1 VLLLAIVAFGVPLAI
16 NLSARVNAEVRTQA
30 RAQADLV
37 AATAADLLGAA
48 SRPELA
54 TLAHSGANSIRGRIL
69 ITSVRGIVLA
79 DSNGPAQI
87 GTSYAS
93 RPEVR
98 AALQGRQAQVQ
109 RYSRTLATQILATAA
124 PIIHEGRPAGAV
136 RVTQGVAAVQAAVRR
151 AEFGLVLI
159 AAIVLA
165 LGLAAG
171 IIIARQIAGPVQRL
185 QRVARRVAGGDLD
198 ARAELEGSL
207 EQRSLAGSFNEMTER
222 ISRLLDAQRQFVAD
236 ASHQL
241 RTPLTGL
248 RLRLEEARA
257 EVGAGDANR
266 DLAAGIA
273 EVDRLSATVGE
284 LLVLSRAGER
294 RLEGAWVDLRDVAA
308 TTVER
313 WRHHARKRGV
323 TLEHRCASPAGVVWA
338 ARSDL
343 ERILDALL
351 ENAIHYSP
359 ARTTV
364 DVSSFPGRIEV
375 SDRGA
380 GIDDDE
386 RELVFERFRRGRA
399 GRTGP
404 PGSGLG
410 LSMARELARAWG
422 GAIRIS
428 ARDGGGTSV
437 SLVLSL
443 VAQPEVPER
452 YPGAL
457 PTLNVPPRSVPGP

>member
-1 VLLLAIVAFGVPLAI
+1 
-16 NLSARVNAEVRTQA
+16 
-30 RAQADLV
+30 
-37 AATAADLLGAA
+37 
-48 SRPELA
+48 
-54 TLAHSGANSIRGRIL
+54 
-69 ITSVRGIVLA
+69 VLA

-98 AALQGRQAQVQ
+98 AALHGRQVQVQ
-109 RYSRTLATQILATAA
+109 RYSRTLEAQILATAA

-185 QRVARRVAGGDLD
+185 QRVARRVAGGDLE

-248 RLRLEEARA
+248 RLRLEEAQA
-257 EVGAGDANR
+257 EVGAAGANR
-266 DLAAGIA
+266 DLTAGIA
-273 EVDRLSATVGE
+273 EVDRLSATVDE

-294 RLEGAWVDLRDVAA
+294 RLEGAWVDLHDVAT

-313 WRHHARKRGV
+313 WRHHARERAV

-351 ENAIHYSP
+351 ENAIHYSA

-364 DVSSFPGRIEV
+364 DVTSFPDRIEV
-375 SDRGA
+375 NDRGA
-380 GIDDDE
+380 GIADDE
-386 RELVFERFRRGRA
+386 RELVFERFRRGHA
-399 GRTGP
+399 GRSGP

-410 LSMARELARAWG
+410 LSIARELARAWD

-428 ARDGGGTSV
+428 ARNGGGTSV
-437 SLVLSL
+437 SLVLPL
-443 VAQPEVPER
+443 VARPQVPER
-452 YPGAL
+452 HPGAL
-457 PTLNVPPRSVPGP
+457 PALNLPTRSVPGP